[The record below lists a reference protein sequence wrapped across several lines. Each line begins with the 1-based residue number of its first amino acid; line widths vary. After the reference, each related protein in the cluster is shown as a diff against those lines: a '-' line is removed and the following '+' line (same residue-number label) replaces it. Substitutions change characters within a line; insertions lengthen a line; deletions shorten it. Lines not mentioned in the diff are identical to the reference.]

1 MALRIKGHGGHA
13 LDQLE
18 YDIFWTEF
26 RAIEESRSPIPEEDH
41 DDESSKEPPGECEQE
56 IQWLKEAGFDAIV
69 KKYNDSKEIDPN
81 DVNFE
86 KITGS
91 LTRKQAEAVRKRIDT
106 LNQSTKKKLGLHVPP
121 SKHSVSSYPTDV
133 RTIFPVKTNGQ
144 PSNAAEQI
152 HTTRPALRKSYSEG
166 VHVIKQPSLEI
177 GDMENEVGHSCR
189 HSHSAGV
196 LSSPA
201 DKELTGVYLH
211 PDCASERRASDEMQL
226 RTGEFS

>member
-1 MALRIKGHGGHA
+1 MCNYGL
-13 LDQLE
+13 
-18 YDIFWTEF
+18 YFM
-26 RAIEESRSPIPEEDH
+26 
-41 DDESSKEPPGECEQE
+41 SS
-56 IQWLKEAGFDAIV
+56 
-69 KKYNDSKEIDPN
+69 DSKEIDPN
-81 DVNFE
+81 DVSFE

-144 PSNAAEQI
+144 PSNAAVEQI
-152 HTTRPALRKSYSEG
+152 HTGRPALRKSYSEG
-166 VHVIKQPSLEI
+166 VHVIKQSSLET

-201 DKELTGVYLH
+201 DKEFTGVYLH
-211 PDCASERRASDEMQL
+211 PDCALERRTSDGMQL
-226 RTGEFS
+226 RTGVLT